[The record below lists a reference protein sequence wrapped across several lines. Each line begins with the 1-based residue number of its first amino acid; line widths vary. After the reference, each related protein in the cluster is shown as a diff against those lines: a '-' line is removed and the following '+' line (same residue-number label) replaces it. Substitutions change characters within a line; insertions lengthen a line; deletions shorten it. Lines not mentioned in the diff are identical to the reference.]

1 MPCGW
6 GGNRRSG
13 VALAMHHRLEW
24 FIYLRAPGLRKDDEH
39 GSWGMTL
46 TVTFTTREHTH
57 THPFNGPSSRTIPG
71 SADTRKV
78 KPIWILLKQE
88 TVGHMQVCALLQTDN
103 HAGTPPLSFLQAG
116 SPSCR
121 PTNSVKTLKANFTTR
136 EVSK

>member
-46 TVTFTTREHTH
+46 IVTFTTREHTH
-57 THPFNGPSSRTIPG
+57 THTRLTALRPGLYPGQPIPE
-71 SADTRKV
+71 R
-78 KPIWILLKQE
+78 
-88 TVGHMQVCALLQTDN
+88 
-103 HAGTPPLSFLQAG
+103 
-116 SPSCR
+116 
-121 PTNSVKTLKANFTTR
+121 
-136 EVSK
+136 